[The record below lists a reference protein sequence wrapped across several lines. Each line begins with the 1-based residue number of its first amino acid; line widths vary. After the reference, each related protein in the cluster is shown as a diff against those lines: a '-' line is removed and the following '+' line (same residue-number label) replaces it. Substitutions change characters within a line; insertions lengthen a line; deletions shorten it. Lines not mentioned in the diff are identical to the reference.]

1 MLECLSRLWPNTCG
15 PFMRHD
21 RWDSALFLHWKFQ
34 KTLIEALLPP
44 GLYVDTIPN
53 NANEPEDALAWLGM
67 VLLSELGVGASC
79 CRAVTVNHHGANL
92 RVYVIGPDGP
102 GIFFLS
108 LECSSIV
115 ASIGAR
121 GMAIPY
127 WPSSMTRA
135 EVTFEKTNQFQ
146 MTGKRYTCCSSK
158 AATPH
163 VDCIWTTEP
172 PVAAS
177 HSHKEKKKDNTQW
190 VKRASFFLERYR
202 VYTFRGGQLYSGT
215 VSHQS
220 WPVIPAQLQ
229 QLNQSLSAVIEGL
242 PIALGAPTHCC
253 YSKGVGPVEFEMLRP
268 CLN

>member
-1 MLECLSRLWPNTCG
+1 
-15 PFMRHD
+15 MRHD

-115 ASIGAR
+115 
-121 GMAIPY
+121 
-127 WPSSMTRA
+127 
-135 EVTFEKTNQFQ
+135 
-146 MTGKRYTCCSSK
+146 
-158 AATPH
+158 
-163 VDCIWTTEP
+163 P
-172 PVAAS
+172 P
-177 HSHKEKKKDNTQW
+177 K
-190 VKRASFFLERYR
+190 L
-202 VYTFRGGQLYSGT
+202 
-215 VSHQS
+215 
-220 WPVIPAQLQ
+220 
-229 QLNQSLSAVIEGL
+229 
-242 PIALGAPTHCC
+242 
-253 YSKGVGPVEFEMLRP
+253 
-268 CLN
+268 

>member
-1 MLECLSRLWPNTCG
+1 
-15 PFMRHD
+15 
-21 RWDSALFLHWKFQ
+21 
-34 KTLIEALLPP
+34 
-44 GLYVDTIPN
+44 
-53 NANEPEDALAWLGM
+53 
-67 VLLSELGVGASC
+67 
-79 CRAVTVNHHGANL
+79 
-92 RVYVIGPDGP
+92 
-102 GIFFLS
+102 
-108 LECSSIV
+108 
-115 ASIGAR
+115 
-121 GMAIPY
+121 MAIPY

-135 EVTFEKTNQFQ
+135 ESVQKKQVTFEKTNQFQ

-220 WPVIPAQLQ
+220 WPVIPAHLQ

-242 PIALGAPTHCC
+242 PMELGAPTHCC